1 MPGVFEEVDGV
12 LHICGRTGRVTARNG
27 GPRPGPCRAIRSG
40 LLTLSALAPVLMKLV
55 DAGALLWQPSQHA
68 VECKALPE
76 ELGEAA
82 ALQTMVLPATHQ
94 RAVRTAA
101 LVARR
106 EAMHP
111 AALDNVGIELAG
123 TVRPLSPSLLLPSR
137 KLFATV

>member
-1 MPGVFEEVDGV
+1 M
-12 LHICGRTGRVTARNG
+12 LHICGRTGRLTARNG
-27 GPRPGPCRAIRSG
+27 GPRPAIRSG
-40 LLTLSALAPVLMKLV
+40 MLTLSALALVLMKLV
-55 DAGALLWQPSQHA
+55 DGLLRRPSQHPA
-68 VECKALPE
+68 ECEALPA

-123 TVRPLSPSLLLPSR
+123 TVRPLSPSLPLPSSR
-137 KLFATV
+137 DG